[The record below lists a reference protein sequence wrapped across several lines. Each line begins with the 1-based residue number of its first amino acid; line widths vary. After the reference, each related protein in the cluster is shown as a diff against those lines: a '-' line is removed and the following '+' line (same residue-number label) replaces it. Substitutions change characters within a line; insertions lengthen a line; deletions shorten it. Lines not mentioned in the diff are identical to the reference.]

1 VAPLGVKGILF
12 FFEISTHMN
21 SLEFLA

>member
-12 FFEISTHMN
+12 FFQIMSYMN